1 MCPPV
6 HVLAGHSLG
15 AVINAAHSPMPRLV
29 CMPALPSKSGRTN
42 EPVGEGERRDSCV
55 HVMFRRPDEQ
65 RLTGMESG
73 SGWPP
78 GSGSAGAADTN
89 VHCPLAPRAAVGNGT
104 VVGRG
109 ARRNRSAAVGLAVFC
124 FCQSQVTVSV
134 VRPVP
139 AAHEL
144 NDLRAGEARGLV
156 RSAFARGSCEVL
168 FLSTGSQVELL
179 LREVPKIS

>member
-1 MCPPV
+1 MRPIAQCHGWCACLRCRRREEEGTNQWGRASAGTPV
-6 HVLAGHSLG
+6 YTS
-15 AVINAAHSPMPRLV
+15 
-29 CMPALPSKSGRTN
+29 CSGDLMN
-42 EPVGEGERRDSCV
+42 SG
-55 HVMFRRPDEQ
+55 
-65 RLTGMESG
+65 LLESG

-109 ARRNRSAAVGLAVFC
+109 ARRNRGAAVGLAVFC